1 MSRDA
6 FEHLQ
11 VCEFDWFYF
20 VLLIFTLF
28 WYSSFS
34 SSLGESHQLFFQEVE
49 KERMK
54 NLQERNIT
62 SSIMTSKNEAVH
74 FAVEK
79 ICLDQD
85 KLEKSEKNISEHRQ
99 EKVRLNCR
107 AISLDR
113 CQQDHNPKKLCPHSP
128 LHHYSHAPFASRRP
142 KRWRKIKIKMQR
154 KQILLET

>member
-74 FAVEK
+74 SVEK

>member
-20 VLLIFTLF
+20 ALLIFTLF

-74 FAVEK
+74 SVEK

-113 CQQDHNPKKLCPHSP
+113 CQQDHNPKKLCPHGP